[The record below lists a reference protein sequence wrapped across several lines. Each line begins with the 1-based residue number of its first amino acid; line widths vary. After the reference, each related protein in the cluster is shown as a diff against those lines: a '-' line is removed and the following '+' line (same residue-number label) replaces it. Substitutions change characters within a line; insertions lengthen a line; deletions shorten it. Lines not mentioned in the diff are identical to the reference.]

1 MVMMNPQAVAELPL
15 WRSGLLLTG
24 GAVIGAMIVEW
35 TARKLIPHDVRAE
48 HNMVAA
54 AVFTVI
60 GTTYAVLLAFVAM
73 LALEGYNKA
82 EAVTSHEASL
92 VEDVFQ
98 LLSALSGPGPVD
110 MQQDIV
116 AYTKRVVADEWPA
129 QARGRS
135 VPEQAPDLR
144 RLTQAALRVRAD
156 DPADATLHAILLEK
170 VTALG
175 AARRE
180 RLIAARTSIPA
191 IVWFV
196 LIAGGGI
203 SVSFASLLGAPKLA
217 MQLVMSSLLAL
228 SGALVLLVI
237 VALSNPFEG
246 DLAISDQPFQRVL
259 MEMTG

>member
-1 MVMMNPQAVAELPL
+1 MVMMNPRAVAELPL
-15 WRSGLLLTG
+15 WQSGLLLTG

-35 TARKLIPHDVRAE
+35 TARKLIPHEVRVE
-48 HNMVAA
+48 HNAVVS
-54 AVFTVI
+54 AVFTVV

-82 EAVTSHEASL
+82 EAVTGHEASL
-92 VEDVFQ
+92 VEDVFE
-98 LLSALSGPGPVD
+98 LMSALNGPGPEG
-110 MQQDIV
+110 MRQDIV
-116 AYTKRVVADEWPA
+116 AYTRHVVADEWPA
-129 QARGRS
+129 QARGQS
-135 VPEQAPDLR
+135 VPEQVSALQ
-144 RLTQAALRVRAD
+144 RLTALY
-156 DPADATLHAILLEK
+156 AILLEK

-180 RLIAARTSIPA
+180 RLAAARASIPA

-203 SVSFASLLGAPKLA
+203 SVLFASLLGAPKLS
-217 MQLVMSSLLAL
+217 MQLVTSSLLAL
-228 SGALVLLVI
+228 SGALVLLVV

-259 MEMTG
+259 MEMAN